1 MSEENS
7 WRTSLPSSST
17 GTGDQTVVRPDS
29 LTIGSTAISMDILT
43 PQLLQFIQSCQN
55 TAGSATSTPDNK
67 VLDPTAMS
75 NSVQQQISESEIFII
90 ISCLQPHKVFHVDL
104 ESFFL
109 ETAFKTD
116 GAAII
121 LQST

>member
-67 VLDPTAMS
+67 VLDS
-75 NSVQQQISESEIFII
+75 NTKN
-90 ISCLQPHKVFHVDL
+90 PVFVSPGHLVT
-104 ESFFL
+104 L
-109 ETAFKTD
+109 ETAVEMTTLLDLSNFRPQTSSRRQIKSRSQ
-116 GAAII
+116 IKYR
-121 LQST
+121 S